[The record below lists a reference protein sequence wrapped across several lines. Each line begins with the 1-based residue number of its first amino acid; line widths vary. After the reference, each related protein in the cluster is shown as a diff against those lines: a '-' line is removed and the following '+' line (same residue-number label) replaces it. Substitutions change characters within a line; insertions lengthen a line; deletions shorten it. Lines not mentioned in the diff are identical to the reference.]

1 MRHILIILS
10 CIGWLAG
17 NSSAFEGRINATL
30 TRGTET
36 LTILYT
42 VAAHDLR
49 VECTGTAWPHAKN
62 LVNLDT
68 GAMTLVFPHNRS
80 FLRLK
85 PAATDTQP
93 TFPGARPPGGQPP
106 GVGPGIA
113 PGAAGAADSGMPEL
127 PPGIGPQPQSGTAA
141 MPAMPHT
148 PSIPDSI
155 VPTHLSGAPQMPS
168 VAGTNAGFPAGIPA
182 MPMMRPPSEER
193 VELTPTDE
201 KKEILGFPCTRYE
214 LKQRGEVMEIWAT
227 DKLFAFQPWL
237 ANQPPR
243 FGPRMI
249 EDQWGELLKAKKL
262 FPLLATL
269 KFENGPERL
278 RFEVKS
284 VVPERIENKDGA
296 LFQPPPDYHQLEP
309 NPF

>member
-1 MRHILIILS
+1 MRHILIILN

-30 TRGTET
+30 TRGSET
-36 LTILYT
+36 LTMLYT

-68 GAMTLVFPHNRS
+68 GATTLVFPHNRS
-80 FLRLK
+80 FLHLK
-85 PAATDTQP
+85 PAAGETP
-93 TFPGARPPGGQPP
+93 ATFPGARAPGGLPP
-106 GVGPGIA
+106 GVGPGTA
-113 PGAAGAADSGMPEL
+113 SGAAGAAGSGMPEL
-127 PPGIGPQPQSGTAA
+127 PPGIGPQPQLGNAA
-141 MPAMPHT
+141 MPAMPHA
-148 PSIPDSI
+148 
-155 VPTHLSGAPQMPS
+155 LPS
-168 VAGTNAGFPAGIPA
+168 VAGTNAGFPAGMPA
-182 MPMMRPPSEER
+182 MPVIPPPSEER

-214 LKQRGEVMEIWAT
+214 LRQRGEVLEIWAT

-249 EDQWGELLKAKKL
+249 ENQWGELLKAKKL
-262 FPLLATL
+262 FTLLATL
-269 KFENGPERL
+269 KF
-278 RFEVKS
+278 
-284 VVPERIENKDGA
+284 
-296 LFQPPPDYHQLEP
+296 
-309 NPF
+309 